1 MKNVIKFFTDIRL
14 WYLLFGLLVSIIAH
28 EAFHVMAH
36 FGQIKEIQ
44 LFPNFYTIVE
54 MHLSAPGSLPIYV
67 EEGIAYTITVL
78 ILFITVIDVF
88 EISDS
93 RDKRTLNETL
103 FPKRK

>member
-1 MKNVIKFFTDIRL
+1 MKKFLKLLIDIRV
-14 WYLLFGLLVSIIAH
+14 WYLLFGLIISIVAH

-36 FGQIKEIQ
+36 FGQIKDIE

-54 MHLSAPGSLPIYV
+54 MHLTAPGSLPINV
-67 EEGIAYTITVL
+67 EEAIAYTITVL

-93 RDKRTLNETL
+93 RDKRTLDEIL
-103 FPKRK
+103 FPVKK